1 MNRQAQ
7 EISEEESTELG
18 WQGPSLEALERKPL
32 AEAPSSKAATSLP
45 STEAR
50 ARTSMGY
57 LGRPEQAIRQPELS
71 IGAETRRIRKIYHQ
85 REDRPVSNH
94 GSPLDLYERCAI
106 HEREELLVRIFSEQ
120 GLTTLGGLKILDVG
134 CGSGALLRHLCDFGA
149 DPGKCFGIDI
159 IDKRL
164 ENAKR
169 LGPNLGLAF
178 ASGAQLPFG
187 DETFDIVLQF
197 TVLTS
202 VLAPHLRQA
211 ISREMLR
218 VLPRGGRFIWYD
230 FAYNNPR
237 NPDVRGIGR
246 REIRQL
252 LPGCRLRFWRVTLA
266 PPIGRL
272 AVRLNPFLYRALS
285 ELHLLRSHYLC
296 VAEKQ

>member
-1 MNRQAQ
+1 
-7 EISEEESTELG
+7 
-18 WQGPSLEALERKPL
+18 
-32 AEAPSSKAATSLP
+32 
-45 STEAR
+45 
-50 ARTSMGY
+50 
-57 LGRPEQAIRQPELS
+57 
-71 IGAETRRIRKIYHQ
+71 
-85 REDRPVSNH
+85 
-94 GSPLDLYERCAI
+94 LDLYERCAI
-106 HEREELLVRIFSEQ
+106 HEREELLVRIFLEQ
-120 GLTTLGGLKILDVG
+120 GLTTLAGLRILDVG

-149 DPGKCFGIDI
+149 DPRKCFGIDI
-159 IDKRL
+159 IDTRL
-164 ENAKR
+164 QNAKR

-178 ASGAQLPFG
+178 ASGAELPFD

-211 ISREMLR
+211 IASEMLR

-272 AVRLNPFLYRALS
+272 AVRFNPFFYRALS
-285 ELHLLRSHYLC
+285 ELRFLRSHYLC